1 MFYLKT
7 TYQKMVKTKD
17 TQFCVKNLKMKKE
30 KKIDLPERGFEP
42 QIFSNFSAHFFEFS
56 WKVKFKS

>member
-17 TQFCVKNLKMKKE
+17 TQFCVKNMKMKKE
-30 KKIDLPERGFEP
+30 KEKEIDLPEEGFEP
-42 QIFSNFSAHFFEFS
+42 QIFSNFSAHDLNFHGRGG
-56 WKVKFKS
+56 